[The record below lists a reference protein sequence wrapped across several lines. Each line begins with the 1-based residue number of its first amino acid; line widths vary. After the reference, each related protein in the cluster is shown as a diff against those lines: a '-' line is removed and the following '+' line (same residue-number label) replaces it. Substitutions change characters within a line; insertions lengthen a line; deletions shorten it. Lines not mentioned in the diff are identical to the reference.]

1 MANEQQD
8 PKDLDETW
16 NAFMEAKSAGFSDR
30 TVDQIF
36 DVSASTVRRATADD
50 GKQTGE
56 DQ

>member
-16 NAFMEAKSAGFSDR
+16 NAFMEAKSAGFSN
-30 TVDQIF
+30 QIF

-56 DQ
+56 GQ